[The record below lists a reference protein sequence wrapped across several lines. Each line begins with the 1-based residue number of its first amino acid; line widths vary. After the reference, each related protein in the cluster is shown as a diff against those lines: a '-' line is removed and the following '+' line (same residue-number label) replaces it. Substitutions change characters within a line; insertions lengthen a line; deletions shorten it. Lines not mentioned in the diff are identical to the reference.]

1 MDICGVLIGIRD
13 EVLFGYEE
21 DVIFPWRTASGWA
34 FQEWLMPK
42 SPS

>member
-13 EVLFGYEE
+13 EVLFGYE

-34 FQEWLMPK
+34 FQEWLVPK